1 MIEDRLKELGY
12 EFEAAPLQILTFH
25 AAVRTGNLVFTSGQI
40 PWLGDTKIQGRV
52 GADVDLELAQKAA
65 EICAFNCIK
74 AAGAVV
80 SPNEITRVVKVLG
93 MVNAAPGFDQMSE
106 VINGASDFY
115 SNVFGDAGFHA
126 RSAVGMSLPSD
137 WAVEVETVFEVKAS

>member
-1 MIEDRLKELGY
+1 MLEARLKELGY
-12 EFEAAPLQILTFH
+12 EFEPAPLKILTFH

-40 PWLGDTKIQGRV
+40 PWLGDTQIKGRV
-52 GADVDLELAQKAA
+52 GADVDLKTAQKAA

-80 SPNEITRVVKVLG
+80 EANKITRVVKVLG

-106 VINGASDFY
+106 VINGASEFY
-115 SNVFGDAGFHA
+115 VNAFGDIGYHA
-126 RSAVGMSLPSD
+126 RSAVGMSLPSE
-137 WAVEVETVFEVKAS
+137 WAVEVETVFEVS